1 MPNMTSYDRGDVI
14 LAILPFSDLSGI
26 KKRPVSSCRHSR
38 RAPSVIPAV
47 PSPVI
52 PAVPLLSFPQSLS
65 CHSRSFKRESSFF
78 KPPQNQGTI
87 VVNEFVNTSRR
98 PKH

>member
-26 KKRPVSSCRHSR
+26 KKRPVSSCRHFRSL
-38 RAPSVIPAV
+38 PS
-47 PSPVI
+47 VI
-52 PAVPLLSFPQSLS
+52 PAVPLLSFPQSPF

-78 KPPQNQGTI
+78 KRPQNQGTI

-98 PKH
+98 PKR